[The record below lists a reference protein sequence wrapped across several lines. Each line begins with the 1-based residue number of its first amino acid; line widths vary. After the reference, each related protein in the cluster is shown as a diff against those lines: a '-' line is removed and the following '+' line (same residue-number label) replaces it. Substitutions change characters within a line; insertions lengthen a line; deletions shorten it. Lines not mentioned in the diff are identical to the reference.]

1 MEKRIL
7 CGLKVLLLIVV
18 WLSTVASAESEA
30 SRAMLKSRLPVLSH
44 EEFADRF
51 GDNPRVP
58 QTDGEVLALAEKLF
72 PPPAQEHELKAGAR
86 PACGTTRHGELE
98 AALRNPAISDGT
110 RKAVEQI
117 MALGLPDFDKTGKRI
132 GHFVFSYCTKN
143 PEPKHNVTG
152 AHIKALATALN
163 KYWDVYSK
171 RFTVPA
177 HYEKKSGK
185 RKLQLISVLV
195 YAIPPDADGRP
206 WSGFTTSEGDVIFLN
221 SEFMRDD
228 CNRLTVSAHEL
239 FHRVQFTYGYKSG
252 TRGMAWMVEGTAS
265 WAQKFTNNGIKD
277 YMDAMND
284 GLRTPNERLFTDR
297 DYDACHFWVHLQERA
312 KSTAIRDIWAFGTRP
327 NRNPIRMTKNL
338 AIRAIN
344 SVLKESLHMELE
356 QFLREWHIANFAKD
370 LDGIEPWFD
379 YADDECRRTNP
390 CGVYYPGLEH
400 VPTQSAT
407 ISAGLAPY
415 GRFSGVAVTGAEYY
429 VFDLDP
435 SIDNV
440 QLTLNGAVSARFS
453 YYLVGI
459 KNNMKVQD
467 YSFNQLDVTF
477 TRALGPGEWDK
488 LGVVVMGMEGA
499 PVYTISCKTLFTP
512 HVVGSV
518 TLPDT
523 ALAVDVAG
531 SYAYLAIDDYGLQI
545 VDVSNPA
552 SPQLR
557 GRYDTPGK
565 AVAVDV
571 VGTIAY
577 VADQTGG
584 VQIINVSDPDNP
596 QFVGQAGSAAN
607 GVKVVGNY
615 AYVAARQTSGY
626 GYLRIFDIS
635 NPAYPQVGSEQLEFN
650 STAQA
655 IAVYGQ
661 HAYVTDSHAGALY
674 VIDIQNPAAP
684 NWIGTAP
691 LNFPTHGVFATSN
704 YVYVANGNLQVVD
717 VSNPA
722 SPTVVGALV
731 GGAEYTVYVQSG
743 SAFAGGAGLVSLNVT
758 NPLTPVFNYFV
769 DTPDYVR
776 GVHVS
781 GAYAYAAAANTLQ
794 VVAVSQ

>member
-7 CGLKVLLLIVV
+7 CGLKVLLLMVV
-18 WLSTVASAESEA
+18 WLPTVASAESEA
-30 SRAMLKSRLPVLSH
+30 ARAMLKSRLPALSH

-58 QTDGEVLALAEKLF
+58 QTDADVLALADKLF
-72 PPPAQEHELKAGAR
+72 PRPDQDHELKADAR
-86 PACGTTRHGELE
+86 PACGTTRYGELE

-110 RKAVEQI
+110 RKAAEQI
-117 MALGLPDFDKTGKRI
+117 MAAGIPRFDRNDKRL
-132 GHFVFSYCTKN
+132 GHFVFFYCTENRK
-143 PEPKHNVTG
+143 PKHNVTG
-152 AHIKALATALN
+152 AHIRALATALN

-171 RFTVPA
+171 KFTVPA
-177 HYEKKSGK
+177 HYVKKSGK
-185 RKLQLISVLV
+185 TELQLINVLV
-195 YAIPPDADGRP
+195 YAIPPEPDGTP
-206 WSGFTTSEGDVIFLN
+206 VGGFSIAGTNVIALN
-221 SEFMRDD
+221 SEFVRDD
-228 CNRLTVSAHEL
+228 CNRLTASAHEL
-239 FHRVQFTYGYKSG
+239 FHRVQYAYGYEGGAS
-252 TRGMAWMVEGTAS
+252 GMAWLVEGTAS
-265 WAQKFTNNGIKD
+265 WAQKFTNNRIKD
-277 YMDAMND
+277 YMDGMNV
-284 GLRTPNERLFTDR
+284 GLLSPNKNLILKR

-312 KSTAIRDIWAFGTRP
+312 NSAAIRDIWATGPKTRDP
-327 NRNPIRMTKNL
+327 
-338 AIRAIN
+338 AIRAV
-344 SVLKESLHMELE
+344 SQVLKAVLHMTFER
-356 QFLREWHIANFAKD
+356 FVREWQIANFVKD
-370 LDGIEPWFD
+370 LDGIEPWYD
-379 YADDECRRTNP
+379 YADDEIRRTNP

-400 VPTQSAT
+400 VPTGNAT
-407 ISAGLAPY
+407 ISASLAPY
-415 GRFSGVAVTGAEYY
+415 SRLWYVPQYGADYY
-429 VFDLDP
+429 LFDLDP
-435 SIDNV
+435 AIDNV
-440 QLTLNGAVSARFS
+440 QLTLNGADSARFS

-459 KNNMKVQD
+459 KSNRKVQD
-467 YSFNQLDVTF
+467 YSFNQPEVTF
-477 TRALGPGEWDK
+477 ARALGPGEWDK
-488 LGVVVMGMEGA
+488 LGVVVMGMAGKPA
-499 PVYTISCKTLFTP
+499 YAISCKTVFTP

-523 ALAVDVAG
+523 ALGVDVVG
-531 SYAYLAIDDYGLQI
+531 SYAYVATDDFGLQI

-571 VGTIAY
+571 VGTTAY

-584 VQIINVSDPDNP
+584 VQIINVSDPDSP
-596 QFVGQAGSAAN
+596 EFVGQAGSAAN

-684 NWIGTAP
+684 NWIGTAT
-691 LNFPTHGVFATSN
+691 LNWPTYGVFAAGN
-704 YVYVANGNLQVVD
+704 YVYVANGDLEVVD

-722 SPTVVGALV
+722 SPTVVGTLV
-731 GGAEYTVYVQSG
+731 GGAEYTVYVQNN
-743 SAFAGGAGLVSLNVT
+743 SAFAGGGGVVSLNVT
-758 NPLTPVFNYFV
+758 NPLAPVFNYFV
-769 DTPDYVR
+769 DTPDWVR

-781 GAYAYAAAANTLQ
+781 GAYAYAAASNTLQ
-794 VVAVSQ
+794 VVAVTQ